1 MDVGAGDGGY
11 VLHRARTEPN
21 SFAIALDASPDALA
35 SGAWRAKRAR
45 IANAAFLVE
54 GVERLPRELACLA
67 DEVTVHFPWG
77 SLLRGLVDGSTSTV
91 GPIAS
96 LMKAGAELR
105 VLVSAVGR
113 DGFADVTPSV
123 ITSRCATYAEY
134 GLHLIEAEW
143 ASNAIVA
150 ESRSAW
156 AKRLAVG
163 RARQAVIAR
172 YRRDAT

>member
-11 VLHRARTEPN
+11 VLHRTRTEPTT
-21 SFAIALDASPDALA
+21 FGIAIDASSDALA

-45 IANAAFLVE
+45 VANAAFLVE
-54 GVERLPRELACLA
+54 GIERLPRELACLA

-77 SLLRGLVDGSTSTV
+77 SLLRGLIDGSSSVV
-91 GPIAS
+91 GPIGG

-105 VLVSAVGR
+105 VLMSAVDR
-113 DGFADVTPSV
+113 DGIAAVTPSV
-123 ITSRCATYAEY
+123 ISSRCATYAEH
-134 GLHLIEAEW
+134 GLHLIDAEW

-150 ESRSAW
+150 ESRSGW